1 MKSKCF
7 IIILLISI
15 GFNGWLIPRT
25 SPGKETLP
33 SALKIDLE
41 RLEETWHVLDLCAE
55 KVWTGW
61 NNYKDVPFLF
71 EYPNGMKM
79 LVGHPSPPDGFELV
93 PGVEIGEKK
102 VYLDNRNVLPIEL
115 TPPLAGG
122 GGPIPFGKEKRVRTV
137 HLDLSPIPGKPTEQ
151 TFPGEEQILINIHE
165 LFHCFQDQI
174 YDRNFG
180 NLRYN
185 TDANYAIYSEI
196 EGLALEKA
204 YLEPDDKKA
213 IQYLKDFIVAR
224 GLKRKSMNNK
234 QQSQESD
241 EDFME
246 GTAVYSETM
255 TLQLLKKGYQPLIT
269 RKDDPSFSGFKH
281 IDILLKRKIK
291 DLRRT
296 RSKTM
301 LSRPKCYSYGN
312 FQALLL
318 NRFVPGWQKKTQQNK
333 QPLDQ
338 VLSQY
343 LQLSP
348 EEKTSSQ
355 QRLKTQYNFP
365 EIEKKHTSLIKKRD
379 EAYEMI
385 QARNGRKYI
394 INFKLTR
401 EFVQPI
407 SSGEN
412 YKLGLIHIYPQGIEK
427 IQIQD
432 VILEGKKTPIVRDRL
447 YYIKWIDT
455 EAGPTEKSYQLSYS
469 KKEGE
474 NIYIDAVFTT
484 KGFVLKAPKIQ
495 VKDRPSRVK
504 ITILS
509 KIKVK

>member
-1 MKSKCF
+1 MRSKCF
-7 IIILLISI
+7 IIVLMILM
-15 GFNGWLIPRT
+15 GFYGLNSQ
-25 SPGKETLP
+25 SPPAKDTLP
-33 SALKIDLE
+33 PALKIDLE

-115 TPPLAGG
+115 KPPLAGG

-137 HLDLSPIPGKPTEQ
+137 SLHLSPIPEKPTEQ
-151 TFPGEEQILINIHE
+151 AFPGEEQILINIHE

-204 YLEPDDKKA
+204 YLEPDDRKA
-213 IQYLKDFIVAR
+213 KEFLKDFITAR
-224 GLKRKSMNNK
+224 ELKRKSMNNE
-234 QQSQESD
+234 QASRESD

-246 GTAVYSETM
+246 GTAVYAETM
-255 TLQLLKKGYQPLIT
+255 TLELLKKDYQPLIT
-269 RKDDPSFSGFKH
+269 QKHDPSFSGFKH
-281 IDILLKRKIK
+281 IDILLKRKIE
-291 DLRRT
+291 DLRENRLQ
-296 RSKTM
+296 TM
-301 LSRPKCYSYGN
+301 ISRPKCYSYGN

-318 NRFVPGWQKKTQQNK
+318 NRFVPGWQKKAQQNK
-333 QPLDQ
+333 LPLDQ
-338 VLSQY
+338 ILSQY

-348 EEKTSSQ
+348 DKKTSIQ
-355 QRLKTQYNFP
+355 QRLKTQYNYQ
-365 EIEKKHTSLIKKRD
+365 EIEKRHTSLIKKRD

-385 QARNGRKYI
+385 QARKGRKYI
-394 INFKLTR
+394 INFKPTHEYL
-401 EFVQPI
+401 QPT
-407 SSGEN
+407 SRSEN
-412 YKLGLIHIYPQGIEK
+412 YSLGLIHIYPQGIEK
-427 IQIQD
+427 IQILD
-432 VILEGKKTPIVRDRL
+432 VIFEGKNTPIVHDRL

-455 EAGPTEKSYQLSYS
+455 EAGPAEKSYQLSFS

-474 NIYIDAVFTT
+474 NIYVDAVFTT

-495 VKDRPSRVK
+495 VKDRPSRIKV
-504 ITILS
+504 TILS
-509 KIKVK
+509 KVKMN